1 MANNPIATA
10 LGVQNVVEVIPYTPV
25 AVTENDVEEARAS
38 IVELARKASG
48 SVEEMFSILQAMND
62 PKMYSAAASFIKAV
76 ADVNERVIKIAEKKS
91 PETNDAKVV
100 NNNVFFG
107 STTSPLEVTT
117 SPLLCLLS
125 FLH

>member
-107 STTSPLEVTT
+107 STEEYLRLKKTQSNQ
-117 SPLLCLLS
+117 
-125 FLH
+125 